1 LGTLPSGKKRF
12 HSEPLLASFK
22 VFLGSLCLFSSLCI
36 SHAQLR
42 TEWHLDATL
51 QEQYNDN
58 LNLSSQDPQRD
69 FITTFSPGGQLLL
82 DSKTGQ
88 LLFDY
93 HLNANFY
100 ARNKDL
106 NFLGHTANLDARQ
119 ALVRNLTLRLLD
131 NFILSDEPREV
142 LLPEEPPPPDE
153 VPGPTEFR
161 VGTRL
166 TRSQYIRNS
175 FQPSLE
181 WRYDRDDWVMVRYR
195 NELYRNDQES
205 TRDSTRD
212 TAGIRGEHW
221 FVPQY
226 GLVYD
231 LSYTKALF
239 AESSDFDGQDGT
251 LALKHRLSPHT
262 TVYVQAGFSNRV
274 FAQEESINYVVYRG
288 SLGAEHAFNPMLSGA
303 IRAGYFF
310 QVPEEGKSDGKPEGE
325 ASITVRW
332 PRFQGR
338 GYLRGGYTESYGD
351 SENLGFGTFY
361 AAGAAFQYHI
371 SRHLFFALDGSM
383 GWYEF
388 PSSGKRTIW
397 QVRPSLNARL
407 LRWLTA
413 AVEFQHLEQ
422 TSDTA
427 SQYSNN
433 RFFFRVSV
441 RY

>member
-1 LGTLPSGKKRF
+1 MGVLPWEEKRLC
-12 HSEPLLASFK
+12 PKLLSASWK
-22 VFLGSLCLFSSLCI
+22 LFLGLACLFPAISI

-42 TEWHLDATL
+42 TQWHLDATL

-58 LNLSSQDPQRD
+58 LNLSSQDPQSD
-69 FITTFSPGGQLLL
+69 FITTFSPGGQFLV
-82 DSKTGQ
+82 DTKTGQ
-88 LLFDY
+88 LAFDY

-142 LLPEEPPPPDE
+142 LLPEEPPPPEE

-175 FQPSLE
+175 FQPVLE
-181 WRYDRDDWVMVRYR
+181 WRYGRDDWISLRYR
-195 NELYRNDQES
+195 NEIYRNDQES
-205 TRDSTRD
+205 SRDSTRD
-212 TAGIRGEHW
+212 TAGLRGEHW

-231 LSYTKALF
+231 LSYTKAHF
-239 AESSDFDGQDGT
+239 VESSDFDGQDAT
-251 LALKHRLSPHT
+251 LALRHRLSPHT

-274 FAQEESINYVVYRG
+274 FAQEESINYMVYRG
-288 SLGAEHAFNPMLSGA
+288 SLGAEHSFSPMLSGA

-325 ASITVRW
+325 ASMTVRW

-351 SENLGFGTFY
+351 AENLGFGTFY
-361 AAGAAFQYHI
+361 AVGVGFHYDLL
-371 SRHLFFALDGSM
+371 RHLFLGLDASL

-388 PSSGKRTIW
+388 PSSGKRTTW

-407 LRWLTA
+407 LRWLSA
-413 AVEFQHLEQ
+413 SLEFQHLEQ
-422 TSDTA
+422 TSSTT

-433 RFFFRVSV
+433 RAFFRITA